1 MTAMA
6 SEETPKSASPLQVAK
21 AVLWSFLGIR
31 ARAAHEADVTQL
43 KPAQVI
49 IAGLIGAAIF
59 VLSLVLLVKFIVGSA
74 A

>member
-1 MTAMA
+1 VSSGQTQQ
-6 SEETPKSASPLQVAK
+6 KSAPLLQVVK

-31 ARAAHEADVTQL
+31 RRTEHEADALQL

-49 IAGLIGAAIF
+49 VAGLIGAAVF
-59 VLSLVLLVKFIVGSA
+59 VLSLVLLVRFIISRA